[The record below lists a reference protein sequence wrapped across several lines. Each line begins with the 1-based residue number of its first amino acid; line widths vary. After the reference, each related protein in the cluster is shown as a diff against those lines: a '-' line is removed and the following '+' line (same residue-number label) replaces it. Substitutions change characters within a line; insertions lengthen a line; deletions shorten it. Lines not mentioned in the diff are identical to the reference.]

1 MQYIFL
7 SNFNA
12 MLLQNGEYLDSCIS
26 LGSDCWYSASEDD
39 HVYLVRENVPENGG
53 LQSTLDD
60 EISED
65 IVENKSSDSS
75 TEFIIE
81 LQVLLFM
88 SSSS

>member
-1 MQYIFL
+1 
-7 SNFNA
+7 

-39 HVYLVRENVPENGG
+39 HVYLVRENAPEKHG
-53 LQSTLDD
+53 LQPTLNE
-60 EISED
+60 EISEG
-65 IVENKSSDSS
+65 IVENESSDRS

-88 SSSS
+88 SSYS